1 MIKKTTERRRAGV
14 KNKIK
19 LNWYDYPIGIMG
31 ESGIGKEQPLSAEI
45 VTPTGIQTMGDMKV
59 GSQVIGQDGRS
70 YNVVGVYPQGVKPI
84 YRVMFNDG
92 SIAECGLEHLWKV
105 KNNTNNEVTVKTLE
119 SILKDYKI
127 NNNYKYSIELPRP
140 VNFNLGHGLDIP
152 WYLTGVTLGEI
163 HQVDNLLNIPKAL
176 LLGEIADRY
185 ELLEGIIDSIGTL
198 SNDIFGSK
206 IDIKSFSISAI
217 NDIRFL
223 AKSLGFMAS
232 ISEYSDIDNN
242 KQYTLS
248 ITGDLQNLEL
258 SFDDV
263 DKIIIDNNN
272 SQLDIINIEY
282 ARDEEAQCIM
292 IDNPEH
298 LYLTNDFIVTH
309 NTTLAYQVCHKY
321 LGEDGYIFFDIGR
334 EGGTDS
340 LANVIVEKV
349 KTWADYDYWVN
360 DIVKYKN
367 EDYTNLKMV
376 VLDTWDELF
385 DIAQKEVLR
394 KWNVENP
401 HDRKKSIKATY
412 GGYMAGEDMAIEL
425 ILESIDKLEAV
436 GVKAFWIGHTKSRV
450 KTDLLTQTE
459 YDILSTKI
467 TNRDFEAI
475 KTKIEVLGSAYHKR
489 EIDDKSIT
497 NVERVLIFRDNAYS
511 VDCKSRFDSIEPQ
524 ISFDPDLFVETLN
537 KAIVAEYGKED
548 GNQQPI
554 EEAREERAI
563 KREEKIA
570 EATAT
575 NKIDPIEVYNKII
588 ENIKTN
594 STTEQKQK
602 VKDMCDQHGVPLS
615 ELKDAPIEILL
626 EVHSIFE

>member
-45 VTPTGIQTMGDMKV
+45 VTPTGIQTMGDMKI
-59 GSQVIGQDGRS
+59 GSQVIGQDGKS

-119 SILKDYKI
+119 NILKDYNI
-127 NNNYKYSIELPRP
+127 NDSYRYSIELPQP
-140 VNFNLGHGLDIP
+140 IDFNLGYALDIP

-163 HQVDNLLNIPKAL
+163 HQVDNLLNIPSAL
-176 LLGEIADRY
+176 LLGEISDRY
-185 ELLEGIIDSIGTL
+185 ALLEGIIDSIGTL
-198 SNDIFGSK
+198 NNDIFGSK

-258 SFDDV
+258 CDDT
-263 DKIIIDNNN
+263 DKIIIDDNNN
-272 SQLDIINIEY
+272 QLDIINIEY
-282 ARDEEAQCIM
+282 VRDEEAQCIM

-367 EDYTNLKMV
+367 EDYANLKMV

-394 KWNVENP
+394 KWNVESP

-511 VDCKSRFDSIEPQ
+511 VDCKSRFDSIEP
-524 ISFDPDLFVETLN
+524 DLFVETLN
-537 KAIVAEYGKED
+537 KAIIAEYGKED

-563 KREEKIA
+563 KQEEKIA

-615 ELKDAPIEILL
+615 ELKDASIEILL